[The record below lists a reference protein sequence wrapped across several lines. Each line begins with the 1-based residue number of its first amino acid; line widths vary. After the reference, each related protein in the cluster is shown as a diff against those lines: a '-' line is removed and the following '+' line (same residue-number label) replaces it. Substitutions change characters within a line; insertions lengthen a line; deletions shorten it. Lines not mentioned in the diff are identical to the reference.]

1 MEHLSLIFVFIFI
14 ICTQFINPWNQT
26 KIGTFRGV
34 RTGSFRKRFLKIYSY
49 NEYRHDKAF
58 RFCIIDCPYRSF
70 NFYWSD
76 SEVKRLLEVL
86 QLSISGEAHEALEK
100 ELPSSHSFYSI
111 PRVRRY
117 EENYQHTVMNI
128 SLIRKET
135 QINTLSL
142 EFCSEYLNPNII
154 IHLSVAETKKLI
166 NDLQIH
172 MNKTHTPIDVKI

>member
-1 MEHLSLIFVFIFI
+1 MKLIN
-14 ICTQFINPWNQT
+14 TSNQT

-34 RTGSFRKRFLKIYSY
+34 STGAFRKRFLKIYSF

-70 NFYWSD
+70 NFFWSD

-86 QLSISGEAHEALEK
+86 NLSISGEAHEAMEK
-100 ELPSSHSFYSI
+100 ELSSSSSFYTI
-111 PRVRRY
+111 PRIRRY
-117 EENYQHTVMNI
+117 EENYQHIVMNI

-135 QINTLSL
+135 QINTISL
-142 EFCSEYLNPNII
+142 EFCSEFLNPNII

-172 MNKTHTPIDVKI
+172 INKNSRPYWYEDL